1 MDYTLSNLK
10 KGDIC
15 EVKRIETK
23 SQIKQR
29 LYDIG
34 MIPGVKVKCL
44 QKSMLGDPTAF
55 LIKDTVFALR
65 NQISSK
71 IFVTIKTK
79 KEEHTT

>member
-1 MDYTLSNLK
+1 MNYTLSNLK

-15 EVKRIETK
+15 EVERIETK
-23 SQIKQR
+23 NQIKQR

-34 MIPGVKVKCL
+34 MIPGTKVKCL
-44 QKSMLGDPTAF
+44 QKSMFGDPTAF

-65 NQISSK
+65 NQITSK
-71 IFVTIKTK
+71 IFVIINTK

>member
-1 MDYTLSNLK
+1 MTNTLSELK

-15 EVKRIETK
+15 KIEKIETK
-23 SQIKQR
+23 NQIKQR

-34 MIPGVKVKCL
+34 MIPGTKVKCL
-44 QKSMLGDPTAF
+44 QKSMFGDPTAF

-71 IFVTIKTK
+71 IFVTKIIN
-79 KEEHTT
+79 KEVSIT